1 MYVLPLLLLLPVIE
15 SDQFDNTVNKAAA
28 EGKDY
33 IDYDGDRYKIV
44 REGQEVFV
52 FAQNSTGTRPPDATK
67 SPSAFSAL
75 TADEDS
81 LEGSGFQESDMG
93 GSWSSEEDE
102 EERGK
107 KFVDRICANR
117 KSKKCA
123 DLKSRYNIP
132 ADPKPVTDSQGALV
146 ATTETPIKPILVDP
160 CQAKTCYTWGNFREN
175 VLQPFAQQMEEIGE
189 LGKLPGD
196 KAKGNMFNPNSF
208 REWKE
213 ASNIPREN
221 QGMAAATAATM
232 SLKLLTAVLSQLRL
246 TRVEMEEL
254 DSELPW
260 TTWLSIPGFL
270 LLLVYLCISIHQ
282 IKTHWKRRLLQTEE
296 QKAARMFEHFLR
308 LQQDASKERLQDLE
322 SGARYRDPRINATLA
337 HLREA

>member
-1 MYVLPLLLLLPVIE
+1 MYVLSLLLLLPVIE
-15 SDQFDNTVNKAAA
+15 SDQFNNLVRKAAA

-33 IDYDGDRYKIV
+33 VDYDGERYEII
-44 REGQEVFV
+44 REGQEVSV
-52 FAQNSTGTRPPDATK
+52 FALNSTGTDPPDATE
-67 SPSAFSAL
+67 SPNAFSAL
-75 TADEDS
+75 AAEEDS
-81 LEGSGFQESDMG
+81 LEGSGYSDMG
-93 GSWSSEEDE
+93 GSWSGEEDE

-107 KFVDRICANR
+107 KFVERICANR

-123 DLKSRYNIP
+123 DLKNLYNIP
-132 ADPKPVTDSQGALV
+132 ADPVPVTDDQGAV
-146 ATTETPIKPILVDP
+146 VVTTEIPIKPVLADP
-160 CQAKTCYTWGNFREN
+160 CKAKSCYTWGNFREN
-175 VLQPFAQQMEEIGE
+175 VLQPFAQQMEEFGD

-196 KAKGNMFNPNSF
+196 QAKDNMFNPNSF
-208 REWKE
+208 REWRE

-221 QGMAAATAATM
+221 QGIAAATAATM
-232 SLKLLTAVLSQLRL
+232 SLKLLTAVLSQVRL

-296 QKAARMFEHFLR
+296 QKATRMFEHFLR
-308 LQQDASKERLQDLE
+308 LQQDASKDRLQDLE
-322 SGARYRDPRINATLA
+322 SGVRYRDPRTNATLA
-337 HLREA
+337 HLREF